1 MRYHY
6 EKPTMYRNMYGETY
20 ECDHPVYSKCTF
32 FKMGKK
38 GAIRDSTN
46 DVGYEDEAY
55 PTRTMG
61 DLLRS
66 EGYLVL

>member
-1 MRYHY
+1 MSVIIQFTASVHF
-6 EKPTMYRNMYGETY
+6 
-20 ECDHPVYSKCTF
+20 SKWERR
-32 FKMGKK
+32 
-38 GAIRDSTN
+38 AIRDSTN

-66 EGYLVL
+66 KGCLDSRQKPRL

>member
-1 MRYHY
+1 MRSS
-6 EKPTMYRNMYGETY
+6 GLQQ
-20 ECDHPVYSKCTF
+20 VYVIQN
-32 FKMGKK
+32 GKE

-55 PTRTMG
+55 PTRAMG